1 MSAPP
6 TLTPASQMSKVIL
19 PATGN
24 TDTAASGSLYAL
36 GVYVDDT
43 SDLYDVNF
51 VSGAADQVTYTYRKL
66 GGAVLDIELTE
77 KDVYSHYEDAVLEYS
92 YLVNIH
98 QAKNT
103 LPNAL
108 GATTGSFDQD
118 GQQTSD
124 SALIGITASLQYP
137 EFSFDYAL
145 RVAKGTSTEAG
156 IGGVEPIY
164 SASFDV
170 VSNQQDY
177 DLQNII
183 SSSAATDTAAPYFE
197 KVGNKRVTIRKVF
210 YKTPYAQRRLYSY
223 YGGLNAVGNMSTYGQ
238 YADDSTFEI
247 VPTWQNKMQAM
258 AYEDAIYTRTSHYSY
273 EIKNNRLRIF
283 PPPETARFPDKFWV
297 EFTVKSDPWTEDA
310 VAESGLS
317 GVNNMNTLPFSNLP
331 YNSINSIGKQW
342 IRRFA
347 LAISKETLGQVR
359 GKFGTIPIP
368 GNDVT
373 LNASDLLSQA
383 QAEKEALRE
392 ELKTVLDELTYE
404 KLSEKQNAITT
415 TALETMQK
423 IPVGIFQG

>member
-6 TLTPASQMSKVIL
+6 TLTPVSQMSKVIL

-36 GVYVDDT
+36 GVYVDDS
-43 SDLYDVNF
+43 SDLYDTNF
-51 VSGAADQVTYTYRKL
+51 ISGAADQVTYTYRKI

-108 GATTGSFDQD
+108 GAATGTFNQD

-124 SALIGITASLQYP
+124 SALVGITASLQYP

-145 RVAKGTSTEAG
+145 RVGKGTSTEAG
-156 IGGVEPIY
+156 IGGNEPIY
-164 SASFDV
+164 SASIAV
-170 VSNQQDY
+170 VTDQQDY
-177 DLQNII
+177 DLQNLI
-183 SSSAATDTAAPYFE
+183 SSSAATDAAAPYFNQ
-197 KVGNKRVTIRKVF
+197 VGNKRVTIRKVY
-210 YKTPYAQRRLYSY
+210 YKTPYAQWRFYSY
-223 YGGLNAVGNMSTYGQ
+223 YGGLNTVGNMSTYGQ
-238 YADDSTFEI
+238 YADDSQFEL
-247 VPTWQNKMQAM
+247 VPVWQNKLQAM
-258 AYEDAIYTRTSHYSY
+258 AYEDAIYTRTSQYSY
-273 EIKNNRLRIF
+273 EVKNNRLRIF
-283 PPPETARFPDKFWV
+283 PPPATENFPEKYWV
-297 EFTVKSDPWTEDA
+297 DFTVKADPWTEADTA
-310 VAESGLS
+310 DSGLT

-342 IRRFA
+342 IRRFS
-347 LAISKETLGQVR
+347 LAISKETLGQIR
-359 GKFGTIPIP
+359 GKFGSIPIP

-383 QAEKEALRE
+383 QTEKEALRE

-404 KLSEKQNAITT
+404 KLSEKQNNITT
-415 TALETMQK
+415 SALETMQK
-423 IPVGIFQG
+423 VPVGIFQG

>member
-6 TLTPASQMSKVIL
+6 TLTPVSQMSKVIL

-24 TDTAASGSLYAL
+24 TDTAASGTLYAL
-36 GVYVDDT
+36 GVYADSV
-43 SDLYDVNF
+43 SELYDTNF
-51 VSGAADQVTYTYRKL
+51 ISGAADQVTYTYRKL

-108 GATTGSFDQD
+108 GAATGTFNQD

-124 SALIGITASLQYP
+124 SALVGITASLQYP

-145 RVAKGTSTEAG
+145 RVGKGTSTEAG
-156 IGGVEPIY
+156 IGGNEPIY
-164 SASFDV
+164 SASIAV
-170 VSNQQDY
+170 VTDQQDY
-177 DLQNII
+177 DLQNLI
-183 SSSAATDTAAPYFE
+183 SSSAATDTAAPYFNQ
-197 KVGNKRVTIRKVF
+197 VGNKRVTIRKVY
-210 YKTPYAQRRLYSY
+210 YKTPYAQWRFYSY
-223 YGGLNAVGNMSTYGQ
+223 YGGLNTVGNMSTYGQ
-238 YADDSTFEI
+238 YADDSQFEL
-247 VPTWQNKMQAM
+247 VPVWQNKLQAM
-258 AYEDAIYTRTSHYSY
+258 AYEDAIYTRTSQYSY
-273 EIKNNRLRIF
+273 EVKNNRLRIF
-283 PPPETARFPDKFWV
+283 PPPETENFPEKYWV
-297 EFTVKSDPWTEDA
+297 DFTVKADPWTEADTA
-310 VAESGLS
+310 DSGLT

-342 IRRFA
+342 IRRFS
-347 LAISKETLGQVR
+347 LAISKETLGQIR

-383 QAEKEALRE
+383 QSEKEALRE

-404 KLSEKQNAITT
+404 KLSEKQSNIAT

>member
-36 GVYVDDT
+36 GVYVDDS
-43 SDLYDVNF
+43 SDLYDANF

-77 KDVYSHYEDAVLEYS
+77 KDIYSHYEDAVLEYS

-108 GATTGSFDQD
+108 GAATGTFNQD

-170 VSNQQDY
+170 VADQQDY

-183 SSSAATDTAAPYFE
+183 SSSAATDTDALYFD
-197 KVGNKRVTIRKVF
+197 KVGSKRVTIRKVF
-210 YKTPYAQRRLYSY
+210 YKTPYAQWRFYSY
-223 YGGLNAVGNMSTYGQ
+223 YGGLNTIGNMSTYGQ
-238 YADDSTFEI
+238 YADDSQFEI
-247 VPTWQNKMQAM
+247 VPVWQNKLQAM
-258 AYEDAIYTRTSHYSY
+258 SYEDAIYTRTSHYSY

-283 PPPETARFPDKFWV
+283 PPPETARFPSNFWV
-297 EFTVKSDPWTEDA
+297 EFTVKQDPWTEDA
-310 VAESGLS
+310 AAESGLS

-347 LAISKETLGQVR
+347 LAISKETLGQIR
-359 GKFGTIPIP
+359 GKFGSIPIP

-404 KLSEKQNAITT
+404 KLSEKQNNITT

>member
-1 MSAPP
+1 MAPP
-6 TLTPASQMSKVIL
+6 TLTPKSQMSKVVL
-19 PATGN
+19 PSTGS
-24 TDTAASGSLYAL
+24 TDTAATGSIYAL

-43 SDLYDVNF
+43 SDLYDTNF
-51 VSGAADQVTYTYRKL
+51 ISGASDQVTYTYRKL

-77 KDVYSHYEDAVLEYS
+77 QDIYSHYEDAVLEYS

-108 GATTGSFDQD
+108 GAATGTFNQD

-124 SALIGITASLQYP
+124 SSLLGITASLQYP

-145 RVAKGTSTEAG
+145 RVGKKTSTEADMGG
-156 IGGVEPIY
+156 IEPIY

-170 VSNQQDY
+170 VSDQQDY
-177 DLQNII
+177 DLQSII
-183 SSSAATDTAAPYFE
+183 SSSAATETGALYFD
-197 KVGNKRVTIRKVF
+197 KVGNKRITIRKVF
-210 YKTPYAQRRLYSY
+210 YKTPYAQWRFYSY
-223 YGGLNAVGNMSTYGQ
+223 YGGLNTVGNMSTYGQ
-238 YADDSTFEI
+238 YADDSQFEI
-247 VPTWQNKMQAM
+247 VPVWQNKLQAM
-258 AYEDAIYTRTSHYSY
+258 AYEDAIYTRTSQYSY
-273 EIKNNRLRIF
+273 EIKNNRLRMF
-283 PPPETARFPDKFWV
+283 PPPETDNYPSKFWV
-297 EFTVKSDPWTEDA
+297 EFSVKADPWVEDPA
-310 VAESGLS
+310 ADSGLT

-342 IRRFA
+342 IRRFS
-347 LAISKETLGQVR
+347 LAISKETLGQIR
-359 GKFGTIPIP
+359 GKFGSIPIP
-368 GNDVT
+368 GNDIT

-383 QAEKEALRE
+383 QGEKEALRE

-404 KLSEKQNAITT
+404 KLSEKQNNITT

>member
-6 TLTPASQMSKVIL
+6 TLTPVSQMSKVIL

-36 GVYVDDT
+36 GVYVDDS

-51 VSGAADQVTYTYRKL
+51 ISGAADQVTYTYRKL

-108 GATTGSFDQD
+108 GAATGTFNQD

-124 SALIGITASLQYP
+124 SSLLGITASLQYP

-145 RVAKGTSTEAG
+145 RVGKGTSTEAG
-156 IGGVEPIY
+156 IGGTEPIY
-164 SASFDV
+164 SASIDV
-170 VSNQQDY
+170 VTDQQDY
-177 DLQNII
+177 DLQNLI
-183 SSSAATDTAAPYFE
+183 SSSAATDTNALYFN
-197 KVGNKRVTIRKVF
+197 KIGNKRITIRKVF
-210 YKTPYAQRRLYSY
+210 YKTPYAQWRFYSY
-223 YGGLNAVGNMSTYGQ
+223 YGGLNTVGNMSTYGQ
-238 YADDSTFEI
+238 YADDSQFEI
-247 VPTWQNKMQAM
+247 VPVWQNKLQAM
-258 AYEDAIYTRTSHYSY
+258 AYEDAIYTRTSHYSF

-283 PPPETARFPDKFWV
+283 PAPETVNFPNKYWV
-297 EFTVKSDPWTEDA
+297 EFTVKQDPWTEDA
-310 VAESGLS
+310 SADSGLT

-342 IRRFA
+342 IRRFS

-359 GKFGTIPIP
+359 GKFGSIPIP

-373 LNASDLLSQA
+373 LNAADLLSQA

-404 KLSEKQNAITT
+404 KLSEKQNNITT

>member
-1 MSAPP
+1 MAPP

-36 GVYVDDT
+36 GVYVDDS

-51 VSGAADQVTYTYRKL
+51 ISGAADQVTYTYRKL

-108 GATTGSFDQD
+108 GAATGTFNQD

-124 SALIGITASLQYP
+124 SSLLGITASLQYP

-145 RVAKGTSTEAG
+145 RVGKGTSTEAG

-170 VSNQQDY
+170 VTDQQDY
-177 DLQNII
+177 DLQNLI
-183 SSSAATDTAAPYFE
+183 SSSAATDTNALYFE
-197 KVGNKRVTIRKVF
+197 KVDNKRITIRKVF
-210 YKTPYAQRRLYSY
+210 YKTPYAQWRFYSY
-223 YGGLNAVGNMSTYGQ
+223 YGGLNTVGNMSTYGQ
-238 YADDSTFEI
+238 YADDSQFEI
-247 VPTWQNKMQAM
+247 VPVWQNKLQAM
-258 AYEDAIYTRTSHYSY
+258 AYEDAIYTRTSQYSF

-283 PPPETARFPDKFWV
+283 PPPETVNFPDKFWV

-310 VAESGLS
+310 AAESGLS

-359 GKFGTIPIP
+359 GKFGSIPIP

-404 KLSEKQNAITT
+404 KLSEKQNNITT

>member
-1 MSAPP
+1 MAPP
-6 TLTPASQMSKVIL
+6 TLTPKSQMSKVVL
-19 PATGN
+19 PSTGS
-24 TDTAASGSLYAL
+24 TDTAASGSIYAL
-36 GVYVDDT
+36 GVYVDDS
-43 SDLYDVNF
+43 SDLYDVSF
-51 VSGAADQVTYTYRKL
+51 ISGASDQVTYTYRKL

-77 KDVYSHYEDAVLEYS
+77 QDIYSHYEDAVLEYS

-108 GATTGSFDQD
+108 GAATGTFNQD

-124 SALIGITASLQYP
+124 SALLGITASLQYP

-145 RVAKGTSTEAG
+145 RVGKKTSTEAD
-156 IGGVEPIY
+156 IGGIEPIY

-170 VSNQQDY
+170 VGDQQDY

-183 SSSAATDTAAPYFE
+183 SSSAATDADVPYFNQ
-197 KVGNKRVTIRKVF
+197 VGNKRVTIRKVF
-210 YKTPYAQRRLYSY
+210 YKTPYAQWRFYSY
-223 YGGLNAVGNMSTYGQ
+223 YGGLNTIGNMSTYGQ
-238 YADDSTFEI
+238 YADDSQFEI
-247 VPTWQNKMQAM
+247 VPVWQNKLQAM
-258 AYEDAIYTRTSHYSY
+258 AYEDAIYTRTSQYSY

-283 PPPETARFPDKFWV
+283 PPPETENFPNKFWV
-297 EFTVKSDPWTEDA
+297 EFTVKANPWVEDDA
-310 VAESGLS
+310 AESGLT

-359 GKFGTIPIP
+359 GKFGSIPIP

-404 KLSEKQNAITT
+404 KLSEKQNNITT

>member
-1 MSAPP
+1 MAPP
-6 TLTPASQMSKVIL
+6 TLTPKSQMSKVVL
-19 PATGN
+19 PSTGS
-24 TDTAASGSLYAL
+24 TDTAASGSIYAL
-36 GVYVDDT
+36 GVYVDDS
-43 SDLYDVNF
+43 SDLYDVSF
-51 VSGAADQVTYTYRKL
+51 ISGASDQVTYTYRKL

-77 KDVYSHYEDAVLEYS
+77 QDIYSHYEDAVLEYS

-108 GATTGSFDQD
+108 GAATGTFNQD

-124 SALIGITASLQYP
+124 SALLGITASLQYP

-145 RVAKGTSTEAG
+145 RVGKKTSTEAD
-156 IGGVEPIY
+156 IGGIEPIY

-170 VSNQQDY
+170 VGDQQDY

-183 SSSAATDTAAPYFE
+183 SSSAATDADVPYFNQ
-197 KVGNKRVTIRKVF
+197 VGNKRVTIRKVF
-210 YKTPYAQRRLYSY
+210 YKTPYAQWRFYSY
-223 YGGLNAVGNMSTYGQ
+223 YGGLNTIGNMSTYGQ
-238 YADDSTFEI
+238 YADDSQFEI
-247 VPTWQNKMQAM
+247 VPVWQNKLQAM
-258 AYEDAIYTRTSHYSY
+258 AYEDAIYTRTSQYSY

-283 PPPETARFPDKFWV
+283 PPPETENFPNKFWV
-297 EFTVKSDPWTEDA
+297 EFTVKANPWVEDDA
-310 VAESGLS
+310 AESGLT

-342 IRRFA
+342 IRRFS

-359 GKFGTIPIP
+359 GKFGSIPIP

-373 LNASDLLSQA
+373 LNAADLLSQA

-404 KLSEKQNAITT
+404 KLSEKQNNITT

>member
-1 MSAPP
+1 MAPP

-51 VSGAADQVTYTYRKL
+51 ISGASDQVTYTYRKL

-77 KDVYSHYEDAVLEYS
+77 KDIYSHYEDAVLEYS

-108 GATTGSFDQD
+108 GAATGTFNQD

-145 RVAKGTSTEAG
+145 RVGKGTSTEAG

-164 SASFDV
+164 SASIDV
-170 VSNQQDY
+170 VKDQQDY
-177 DLQNII
+177 DLQNLI
-183 SSSAATDTAAPYFE
+183 SASAATDTAVPYFE
-197 KVGNKRVTIRKVF
+197 QIGNKRVTIRKVY
-210 YKTPYAQRRLYSY
+210 YKTPYAQWRFYSY
-223 YGGLNAVGNMSTYGQ
+223 YGGLNTVGNMSTYGQ
-238 YADDSTFEI
+238 YADDSQFEI
-247 VPTWQNKMQAM
+247 VPVWQNKLQAM
-258 AYEDAIYTRTSHYSY
+258 AYEDAIYTRTSHYSF

-283 PPPETARFPDKFWV
+283 PPPETENFPEKYWV
-297 EFTVKSDPWTEDA
+297 EFTVKPDPWTEA
-310 VAESGLS
+310 STAESGLS

-359 GKFGTIPIP
+359 GKFGSIPIP

-404 KLSEKQNAITT
+404 KLSEKQNNITT

>member
-1 MSAPP
+1 
-6 TLTPASQMSKVIL
+6 MSKVIL

-36 GVYVDDT
+36 GVYVDNT
-43 SDLYDVNF
+43 SDLYDVSF
-51 VSGAADQVTYTYRKL
+51 ISGASDQVTYTYRKL

-77 KDVYSHYEDAVLEYS
+77 EDVYSHYEDAVLEYS

-98 QAKNT
+98 QAKNS

-108 GATTGSFDQD
+108 GAATGTFDQD

-124 SALIGITASLQYP
+124 SALFGITASLQYP

-145 RVAKGTSTEAG
+145 RVGKKTSTEVG
-156 IGGVEPIY
+156 IGGDLPIY

-170 VSNQQDY
+170 VTDQQDY
-177 DLQNII
+177 DLQNLI
-183 SSSAATDTAAPYFE
+183 SSSAATDTDALYFD
-197 KVGNKRVTIRKVF
+197 KVGNKRVTIRKVY
-210 YKTPYAQRRLYSY
+210 YKTPYAQWRFYSY
-223 YGGLNAVGNMSTYGQ
+223 YGGLNTIGNMSTYGQ
-238 YADDSTFEI
+238 FADDSQFEV
-247 VPTWQNKMQAM
+247 VPTWQNKLQAM
-258 AYEDAIYTRTSHYSY
+258 AYEDAIYTRTSQYSF

-283 PPPETARFPDKFWV
+283 PPPETENFPERFWI
-297 EFTVKSDPWTEDA
+297 EFTVKYDPWTEDDTA
-310 VAESGLS
+310 DSGLT

-359 GKFGTIPIP
+359 GKFGSIPIP

-383 QAEKEALRE
+383 QSEKETLRE

-404 KLSEKQNAITT
+404 KLSEKQNNITT

>member
-1 MSAPP
+1 MASP

-36 GVYVDDT
+36 GVYVDNT
-43 SDLYDVNF
+43 SDLYDVSF
-51 VSGAADQVTYTYRKL
+51 ISGASDQVTYTYRKL

-77 KDVYSHYEDAVLEYS
+77 EDVYSHYEDAVLEYS

-98 QAKNT
+98 QAKNS

-108 GATTGSFDQD
+108 GAATGTFDQD

-124 SALIGITASLQYP
+124 SALFGITASLQYP

-145 RVAKGTSTEAG
+145 RVGKKTSTEVG
-156 IGGVEPIY
+156 IGGDLPIY

-170 VSNQQDY
+170 VTDQQDY
-177 DLQNII
+177 DLQNLI
-183 SSSAATDTAAPYFE
+183 SSSAATDTDALYFD
-197 KVGNKRVTIRKVF
+197 KVGNKRVTIRKVY
-210 YKTPYAQRRLYSY
+210 YKTPYAQWRFYSY
-223 YGGLNAVGNMSTYGQ
+223 YGGLNTIGNMSTYGQ
-238 YADDSTFEI
+238 FADDSQFEV
-247 VPTWQNKMQAM
+247 VPTWQNKLQAM
-258 AYEDAIYTRTSHYSY
+258 AYEDAIYTRTSQYSF

-283 PPPETARFPDKFWV
+283 PPPETENFPERFWI
-297 EFTVKSDPWTEDA
+297 EFTVKYDPWTEDDTA
-310 VAESGLS
+310 DSGLT

-359 GKFGTIPIP
+359 GKFGSIPIP

-383 QAEKEALRE
+383 QSEKETLRE

-404 KLSEKQNAITT
+404 KLSEKQNNITT

>member
-51 VSGAADQVTYTYRKL
+51 ISGASDQVTYTYRKL
-66 GGAVLDIELTE
+66 GGDVLDIELTE

-98 QAKNT
+98 QAKNA

-108 GATTGSFDQD
+108 GATTGTFNQD

-156 IGGVEPIY
+156 IGGNTPIY

-170 VSNQQDY
+170 VADQQDY
-177 DLQNII
+177 DLQTII
-183 SSSAATDTAAPYFE
+183 SESATTDTDALYYDE
-197 KVGNKRVTIRKVF
+197 VGNKRVTIRKVF
-210 YKTPYAQRRLYSY
+210 YKTPYAQWRFYSY
-223 YGGLNAVGNMSTYGQ
+223 YGGLNTIGNMSTYGQ
-238 YADDSTFEI
+238 YADDSQFEI
-247 VPTWQNKMQAM
+247 VPVWQNKLQAM
-258 AYEDAIYTRTSHYSY
+258 SYEDAIYTRTSHYSF

-283 PPPETARFPDKFWV
+283 PTPETANFPDKFWV
-297 EFTVKSDPWTEDA
+297 EFTVKADPWTEDA
-310 VAESGLS
+310 TAESGLD

-347 LAISKETLGQVR
+347 LAISKETLGQIR

-373 LNASDLLSQA
+373 LNAADLLSQA
-383 QAEKEALRE
+383 QAEKETLRE

>member
-1 MSAPP
+1 MAPP
-6 TLTPASQMSKVIL
+6 TLTPKSQMSKVVL
-19 PATGN
+19 PSTGSTNTAATG
-24 TDTAASGSLYAL
+24 SIYAL

-43 SDLYDVNF
+43 SDLYDTNF
-51 VSGAADQVTYTYRKL
+51 ISGASDQVTYTYRKL

-77 KDVYSHYEDAVLEYS
+77 QDIYSHYEDAVLEYS

-108 GATTGSFDQD
+108 GAATGTFNQD

-124 SALIGITASLQYP
+124 SSLLGITASLQYP

-145 RVAKGTSTEAG
+145 RVGKKTSTEADMGG
-156 IGGVEPIY
+156 IEPIY

-170 VSNQQDY
+170 VSDQQDY
-177 DLQNII
+177 DLQSII
-183 SSSAATDTAAPYFE
+183 SSSAATETGALYFD
-197 KVGNKRVTIRKVF
+197 KVGNKRITIRKVF
-210 YKTPYAQRRLYSY
+210 YKTPYAQWRFYSY
-223 YGGLNAVGNMSTYGQ
+223 YGGLNTVGNMSTYGQ
-238 YADDSTFEI
+238 YADDSQFEI
-247 VPTWQNKMQAM
+247 VPVWQNKLQAM
-258 AYEDAIYTRTSHYSY
+258 AYEDAIYTRTSQYSY
-273 EIKNNRLRIF
+273 EIKNNRLRMF
-283 PPPETARFPDKFWV
+283 PPPETDNYPSKFWV
-297 EFTVKSDPWTEDA
+297 EFSVKADPWVEDA
-310 VAESGLS
+310 AADSGLT

-342 IRRFA
+342 IRRFS
-347 LAISKETLGQVR
+347 LAISKETLGQIR
-359 GKFGTIPIP
+359 GKFGSIPIP
-368 GNDVT
+368 GNDIT

-383 QAEKEALRE
+383 QGEKEALRE

-404 KLSEKQNAITT
+404 KLSEKQNNITT

>member
-1 MSAPP
+1 MAPP
-6 TLTPASQMSKVIL
+6 TLTPKSQMSKVVL
-19 PATGN
+19 PSTGS
-24 TDTAASGSLYAL
+24 TDTAASGSIYAL
-36 GVYVDDT
+36 GVYVDDS
-43 SDLYDVNF
+43 SDLYDVSF
-51 VSGAADQVTYTYRKL
+51 ISGASDQVTYTYRKL

-77 KDVYSHYEDAVLEYS
+77 QDIYSHYEDAVLEYS

-108 GATTGSFDQD
+108 GAATGTFNQD

-124 SALIGITASLQYP
+124 SALLGITASLQYP

-145 RVAKGTSTEAG
+145 RVGKKTSTEAD
-156 IGGVEPIY
+156 IGGIEPIY

-170 VSNQQDY
+170 VGDQQDY

-183 SSSAATDTAAPYFE
+183 SSSAATDADVPYFNQ
-197 KVGNKRVTIRKVF
+197 VGNKRVTIRKVF
-210 YKTPYAQRRLYSY
+210 YKTPYAQWRFYSY
-223 YGGLNAVGNMSTYGQ
+223 YGGLNTIGNMSTYGQ
-238 YADDSTFEI
+238 YADDSQFEI
-247 VPTWQNKMQAM
+247 VPVWQNKLQAM
-258 AYEDAIYTRTSHYSY
+258 AYEDAIYTRTSQYSY

-283 PPPETARFPDKFWV
+283 PPPETENFPNKFWV
-297 EFTVKSDPWTEDA
+297 EFTVKANPWVEDDA
-310 VAESGLS
+310 AESGLT

-342 IRRFA
+342 IRRFS

-359 GKFGTIPIP
+359 GKFGSIPIP

-404 KLSEKQNAITT
+404 KLSEKQNNITT